1 MRSAPADLIFNT
13 SIMEIAE
20 KIKIENQEQN
30 ILDAM
35 IRENPNIETLIN
47 SLDLEI
53 INTKENEYTTNIR

>member
-1 MRSAPADLIFNT
+1 
-13 SIMEIAE
+13 MEIAE